1 MNPKLFLYHPER
13 YKFNRPFIPELTS
26 RVKPFFPDGGTV
38 AEAAPDIYRKI
49 EDIVHDNHMSIV
61 RAENHNLLTS
71 ENESESINLLSA
83 AISTAWQEHDA
94 AFSYIPFAMQGSNIF
109 HLTPG
114 LVQEFRQTDI
124 GGTPIGAIIGL
135 PYEHFY
141 IHFGPQRDL
150 ILREGVCVEGAYLN
164 RWVFGEPDRLGEYFV
179 SILLVGRVMDLQPE
193 SILHND
199 KYWFKKP
206 ESNYRLEL
214 FPETSYDE
222 IDSLIEKGL
231 KVIEERLAP
240 ESAAK
245 EKKIAT
251 ERMINVVDKASDE
264 YLHETRANIGVFRE
278 ALKIALNAIF
288 FINTYPEDI
297 VSEVD
302 AEEYKEQLAEKKS
315 RKARRRFKEKAHNTG
330 YTRIKICGKAIERAQ
345 ATTSQIAD
353 EDRWEMP
360 THWRRGHWRHQRYG
374 EQRAKIRLKWIRPAL
389 VRADKGDPVTGHIY
403 EESQSAT
410 SETDGNSTEN
420 QETHHAES

>member
-1 MNPKLFLYHPER
+1 M
-13 YKFNRPFIPELTS
+13 
-26 RVKPFFPDGGTV
+26 
-38 AEAAPDIYRKI
+38 AEAAPDIYREI

-83 AISTAWQEHDA
+83 AISTTWQEHDA

-109 HLTPG
+109 HLTPR

-150 ILREGVCVEGAYLN
+150 ILKEGVCVEGAYIN

-179 SILLVGRVMDLQPE
+179 SILVVGRVMDLQPE
-193 SILHND
+193 NILRND

-251 ERMINVVDKASDE
+251 ERMIKVVDKASDE
-264 YLHETRANIGVFRE
+264 YLHETRANIGVFRA

-302 AEEYKEQLAEKKS
+302 AEEFKEQLAEKKS
-315 RKARRRFKEKAHNTG
+315 RKARRRFKEKA
-330 YTRIKICGKAIERAQ
+330 IKSSSCVKKPLDTYSPRLWID
-345 ATTSQIAD
+345 TTSGGVPAATMAWYLAVNSPQGAPTSFIVIPGWVSLKSFTSSCQAVSF
-353 EDRWEMP
+353 EMSSL
-360 THWRRGHWRHQRYG
+360 HVSQ
-374 EQRAKIRLKWIRPAL
+374 
-389 VRADKGDPVTGHIY
+389 VSSTG
-403 EESQSAT
+403 SAT
-410 SETDGNSTEN
+410 EVGISVGAADSVGGCASVAAGL
-420 QETHHAES
+420 QAASGLLDK